1 LAGFASRLICG
12 IVAPGVDNLFVD
24 NLSKAF
30 ILGRASDEQPVRVR
44 QLINT
49 ARRWVG
55 RGGGAEAPEGTR
67 EFWAL
72 KDVSFRVQPGTVLGV
87 IGANGAGK
95 STLLKIIARVLT
107 PTSGRVVGVGRC
119 ISLLELGAGF
129 DPDLSA
135 RDNIIMNAA
144 MNGVPKSE
152 VLRRFDAIMEFAETG
167 EFRDT
172 ALKHFSSGMYL
183 RLAFSCAIN
192 MDPQILLADEIL
204 AVGDGAFQERCLQR
218 VQEEAARGLTV
229 LFVSHDMEAIARV
242 CTRVLWLHRGGVNRD
257 GEPEEVVDEY
267 QNTIWETADLG
278 TAEKGRH
285 VNRFARILSV
295 TLVSESGNEVAAA
308 PVDERCAVRIRV
320 EMFIRETITQCAM
333 DLYAGNVWLLRAKA
347 DKARRV
353 DPGVYDVYFR
363 IPADFLA
370 QTTYT
375 ASVSLTLRR
384 KNDERDYPL
393 VMYKALKFMAY
404 AGEGS
409 VERTSKRRA
418 LLAPRLSWDIEP
430 FAVRTEAEADGTPD
444 DTGSG
449 EAADTTAVKA

>member
-1 LAGFASRLICG
+1 M
-12 IVAPGVDNLFVD
+12 DNLFVD
-24 NLSKAF
+24 SLSKSF
-30 ILGRASDEQPVRVR
+30 ILGRAPDEQPFRMR
-44 QLINT
+44 QLVNS

-55 RGGGAEAPEGTR
+55 RGPAEATAKGRR

-72 KDVSFRVQPGTVLGV
+72 KDVSFRVQPGTVLGI
-87 IGANGAGK
+87 IGSNGAGK

-107 PTSGRVVGVGRC
+107 PTGGRVIGVGRC

-135 RDNIIMNAA
+135 RDNIIMNGA

-152 VLRRFDAIMEFAETG
+152 VMRRFDAIMEFAETG
-167 EFRDT
+167 EFLDT

-204 AVGDGAFQERCLQR
+204 AVGDVGFQDRCLQR
-218 VQEEAARGLTV
+218 VKDEAARGLTV

-242 CTRVLWLHRGGVNRD
+242 CTRVIWLHRGGVVRD

-285 VNRFARILSV
+285 VNRFGRILSV
-295 TLVSESGNEVAAA
+295 ALVSENGNEVGAA
-308 PVDERCAVRIRV
+308 PIDQRCAVRIRV
-320 EMFIRETITQCAM
+320 ETFIKETITQCAM
-333 DLYAGNVWLLRAKA
+333 DLYAGNVWLLRARA
-347 DKARRV
+347 DKARKV
-353 DPGVYDVYFR
+353 LPGLYDVYFR

-375 ASVSLTLRR
+375 ASVSLALRR

-404 AGEGS
+404 AGEVA
-409 VERTSKRRA
+409 VERTSKRTA
-418 LLAPRLSWDIEP
+418 LLAPRLTWDIEP
-430 FAVRTEAEADGTPD
+430 FGVKMDAEAEQLNEDTATEQTSDTPAVDAITAGTPAV
-444 DTGSG
+444 
-449 EAADTTAVKA
+449 EAVKGQP